1 MHDFDPAKTTWET
14 VSLPRQQRQRAEVDP
29 AAAILE
35 GRGFLPGGAT
45 AHEPL
50 RRLVDQRLEM

>member
-1 MHDFDPAKTTWET
+1 MRDFDPTKTTWET

-35 GRGFLPGGAT
+35 GRGFSP
-45 AHEPL
+45 
-50 RRLVDQRLEM
+50 RRRDGS